1 LHLPCLHNWIIHVCV
16 PHVGSDG
23 FFQYTGLRDKGVY
36 TLTVAGT
43 LANGTVKTISNT
55 FRSGTRHCM
64 CIQ

>member
-1 LHLPCLHNWIIHVCV
+1 MPRA
-16 PHVGSDG
+16 GSDG

-64 CIQ
+64 YV